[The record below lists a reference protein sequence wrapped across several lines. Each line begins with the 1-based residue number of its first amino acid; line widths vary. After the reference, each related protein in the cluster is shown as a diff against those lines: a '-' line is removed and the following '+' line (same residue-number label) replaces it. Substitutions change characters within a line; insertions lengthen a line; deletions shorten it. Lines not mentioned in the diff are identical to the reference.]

1 MPDLF
6 FSCPVTRDALL
17 CVCRP
22 LSSQVW
28 RSTKTSK
35 REKGGTH
42 LLKWMKSVVID
53 HPAPGKES
61 PSSVNNE
68 MMKNIY
74 IYIYIYL
81 KYFDDDDTS
90 SIYNNN
96 GCNCKNVFFFHGNL
110 AYRGCDVEMSG
121 IFFFYLFF

>member
-1 MPDLF
+1 MLSF
-6 FSCPVTRDALL
+6 VCVVVVHSLL
-17 CVCRP
+17 KCDEAQKRAKE
-22 LSSQVW
+22 
-28 RSTKTSK
+28 RS
-35 REKGGTH
+35 GGTH

-68 MMKNIY
+68 MMKN

-121 IFFFYLFF
+121 IFFFYLFFLVKILLFLKIK